1 MTDILT
7 SEVWTEPPEARHD
20 TSLAGVKSRG
30 VLEAGSCGGRGG
42 AGGMELETGISSLGS
57 GGAGGISLSGGKSMF
72 SGVWVKLV
80 EVGGGAAG
88 IAWAGGAG
96 GGGA

>member
-1 MTDILT
+1 
-7 SEVWTEPPEARHD
+7 
-20 TSLAGVKSRG
+20 
-30 VLEAGSCGGRGG
+30 
-42 AGGMELETGISSLGS
+42 MELDTGISSLGS

-88 IAWAGGAG
+88 ITWAGGAG